1 MSASDLNLI
10 GPLTLAAGAS
20 STIIKL
26 DPTRNEDICATVV
39 AGNLPAA
46 ATVTIHLIQAGSL
59 SMNGAD
65 ENPTTV
71 FADANR
77 VATTKFTAPAA
88 AIWSLNAVI
97 PGRYTHMKITN
108 GSAATQKFTAII

>member
-1 MSASDLNLI
+1 MSASDFNLI
-10 GPLTLAAGAS
+10 GPLSLAAGAS
-20 STIIKL
+20 SSIIKL
-26 DPTRNEDICATVV
+26 DPTRNEDICATVI

-46 ATVTIHLIQAGSL
+46 ATITLSFIQAKSL
-59 SMNGAD
+59 SMGGAE

-77 VATTKFTAPAA
+77 VTTTVFSAPAA
-88 AIWSLNAVI
+88 AVWSLNAIV

-108 GSAATQKFTAII
+108 GSAATQTFTAIV